1 MRKRL
6 LDAAVKVIVNRGY
19 LRFTTLEAVKVAGVT
34 RGAAHHHFGSADG
47 FLLAALEHLFAE
59 TKKESEQ
66 TIAHFTTP
74 DDLLRALAADAR
86 RFYFGQAFFG
96 GLDALLSA
104 TKDARTRSAVRDLGH
119 RYRLTNEEM
128 WRDHLVG
135 LGIAPADAEN
145 AVGLL
150 LAVVRGMAIR
160 TLLRHSPKR
169 IDELIELALAMAQN
183 YLADRVDRSWQR
195 PSGKARAGEARDG
208 G

>member
-6 LDAAVKVIVNRGY
+6 LDAAVQVIVNRGY

-59 TKKESEQ
+59 TQRESEQ

-119 RYRLTNEEM
+119 RYRITNEEM
-128 WRDHLVG
+128 WRDHLIA
-135 LGIAPADAEN
+135 LGVPAADAEM

-160 TLLRHSPKR
+160 TLLRHSPKH
-169 IDELIELALAMAQN
+169 IDELIELGLAMAQK
-183 YLADRVDRSWQR
+183 YLAGGIERSRRQ
-195 PSGKARAGEARDG
+195 PSRESRTGVARDAR
-208 G
+208 

>member
-6 LDAAVKVIVNRGY
+6 LDAAVQVIVNRGY
-19 LRFTTLEAVKVAGVT
+19 LRFTTLEAVKIAGVT
-34 RGAAHHHFGSADG
+34 RGAAHHHFGSGDG

-59 TKKESEQ
+59 TQRKSEQ
-66 TIAHFTTP
+66 TVAHFTTP
-74 DDLLRALAADAR
+74 GDLLRALAEDAR

-96 GLDALLSA
+96 GLDVLLSA

-128 WRDHLVG
+128 WRDRLVG
-135 LGIAPADAEN
+135 LGVAPADAEN

-150 LAVVRGMAIR
+150 LAVVRGVAIR
-160 TLLRHSPKR
+160 TLLRHSPRR
-169 IDELIELALAMAQN
+169 IDELIELGLAMARK
-183 YLADRVDRSWQR
+183 YLADGIERSRRR
-195 PSGKARAGEARDG
+195 PPRDARTEGARDG